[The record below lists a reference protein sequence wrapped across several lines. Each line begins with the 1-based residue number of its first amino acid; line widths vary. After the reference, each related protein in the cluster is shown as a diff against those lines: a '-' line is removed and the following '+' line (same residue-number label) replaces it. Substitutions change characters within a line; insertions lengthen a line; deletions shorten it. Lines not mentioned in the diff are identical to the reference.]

1 MENQS
6 SEEEDQFEKINL
18 HSSIK
23 FTHNKKLS
31 FPSEN
36 KNSRK
41 RSSSMSLNYINN
53 FVPKLK
59 PVQTK
64 LCPSPINLNRKSPSK
79 VPENIHNNKKIS
91 SSILEEKK
99 GFNLKPIK
107 YIYSR
112 KSLKKKSAKIL
123 KIEEETHETEAIS
136 DIEDKSQKVT
146 LFGTDSDSS
155 KSDFEDK
162 SFGKGKKND
171 ILKNINAIRE
181 KLILIRKNSIYREN
195 IIDDLNIGKSNAIK
209 RKIQNTGIYQQKFI
223 DKIRNNKNLNLNPL
237 NSDKYR
243 PKSFNIKQKY
253 VPTILGFLEK
263 NSSNNSLN
271 LKGK

>member
-1 MENQS
+1 MALMLQ
-6 SEEEDQFEKINL
+6 
-18 HSSIK
+18 
-23 FTHNKKLS
+23 
-31 FPSEN
+31 
-36 KNSRK
+36 
-41 RSSSMSLNYINN
+41 
-53 FVPKLK
+53 
-59 PVQTK
+59 
-64 LCPSPINLNRKSPSK
+64 
-79 VPENIHNNKKIS
+79 
-91 SSILEEKK
+91 KK

-209 RKIQNTGIYQQKFI
+209 RKIQNKGIYQQKFI